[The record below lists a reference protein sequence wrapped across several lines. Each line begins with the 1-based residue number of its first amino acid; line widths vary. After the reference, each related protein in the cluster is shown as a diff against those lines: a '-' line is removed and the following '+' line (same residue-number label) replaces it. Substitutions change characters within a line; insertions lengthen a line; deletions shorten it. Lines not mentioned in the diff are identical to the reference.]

1 MKTNNLI
8 LMLLVVAVSFLL
20 GSTYANQA
28 PAREDGRTEEYAIMH
43 VMQINA
49 ERDIRISITTSA
61 GTEVQELKKVES
73 KETNALMFAELNNL
87 NAKGFELFD
96 TNFTTPGLSFYYT
109 YIFKRKL

>member
-28 PAREDGRTEEYAIMH
+28 PAREDGRTEEYLLLH
-43 VMQINA
+43 VIQDSKKNWVSFIV
-49 ERDIRISITTSA
+49 E
-61 GTEVQELKKVES
+61 TEGANEYKKLEKATEGELLKKLHS
-73 KETNALMFAELNNL
+73 LNSH
-87 NAKGFELFD
+87 GFELFD
-96 TNFTTPGLSFYYT
+96 TNYGHVDNTGDHHYT